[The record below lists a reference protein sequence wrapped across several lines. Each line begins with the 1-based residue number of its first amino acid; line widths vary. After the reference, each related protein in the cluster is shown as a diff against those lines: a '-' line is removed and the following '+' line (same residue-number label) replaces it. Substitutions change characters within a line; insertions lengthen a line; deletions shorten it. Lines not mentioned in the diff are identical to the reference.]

1 MGFAAVM
8 GVAAGVGVL
17 SDVFSGIE
25 QANAASSAQQAI
37 QLQAGEQQL
46 SLTQQQTANYINLK
60 KSTSAATASAGASG
74 LAVNSPSF
82 NAIQRN
88 IVNNYAMTGQNLD
101 TQQAINQTNAQI
113 ESTNVKDQLYGS
125 WLGDVGSLAS
135 TAFSAAAM
143 IPMAGGN

>member
-1 MGFAAVM
+1 MFAPVLM
-8 GVAAGVGVL
+8 GVAASVGAL
-17 SDVFSGIE
+17 SDVFSGFE
-25 QANAASSAQQAI
+25 QASAAQSSQQAI
-37 QLQAGEQQL
+37 ALQAKEQQL

-88 IVNNYAMTGQNLD
+88 IINNYAVTGQNLD
-101 TQQAINQTNAQI
+101 TQQAITQTNAEI
-113 ESTNVKDQLYGS
+113 ESQNVKDQLYGS

-135 TAFSAAAM
+135 SAFSAAAF
-143 IPMAGGN
+143 IP